1 MDQNLQTRQVSQSL
15 ATFDLVFIFL
25 MFRKGN
31 VHFWSSSSVGKEW
44 NLNSLQGKVVLKDP
58 SRESQETHSSPGRRK
73 YSSNT
78 GSAGGAKEEE
88 WFV

>member
-15 ATFDLVFIFL
+15 ATFDLIFL

-44 NLNSLQGKVVLKDP
+44 NLNSSQGKVDIKDP
-58 SRESQETHSSPGRRK
+58 SRESQEIQSLPSKRRFSS
-73 YSSNT
+73 T

>member
-1 MDQNLQTRQVSQSL
+1 MDQHLQTRQVSQSL
-15 ATFDLVFIFL
+15 ATFDLIFL

-58 SRESQETHSSPGRRK
+58 SRESQEIHSSP
-73 YSSNT
+73 
-78 GSAGGAKEEE
+78 GSAGGAKEDE